1 MNFEV
6 NIWDQ
11 LGDNPMIV
19 CYTSVR
25 LPFRVS
31 GTSSTLRCNGGYWT
45 WFCTC
50 SGVGLGYHPG
60 MSYGGQTRELYISHL
75 HGHGDIRRRGEV
87 LC

>member
-31 GTSSTLRCNGGYWT
+31 GTSSTLRCNGGI
-45 WFCTC
+45 
-50 SGVGLGYHPG
+50 GLSSVPAEE
-60 MSYGGQTRELYISHL
+60 SDWAIIQA
-75 HGHGDIRRRGEV
+75 
-87 LC
+87 